1 MVPAIAEPSRPAREM
16 PDSSLEVRS
25 ERSGLRRLA
34 VSGVDV
40 SATDDGN
47 TGLWLS
53 SGVRDPLAVIKQV
66 RRSGRPRAS
75 R

>member
-34 VSGVDV
+34 VSGWT
-40 SATDDGN
+40 SARRTMGIL
-47 TGLWLS
+47 G
-53 SGVRDPLAVIKQV
+53 SGCRPA
-66 RRSGRPRAS
+66 SGTP
-75 R
+75 